1 MSVRVTKGESV
12 HVNFLVKVRE
22 EEIAELE
29 DHLHGS
35 CCHPVMGGAENSYGK
50 VNILLQVFISRARVD
65 GFSLVSDM
73 AYVAQNAS
81 RIVRGLF
88 EIALKQGQPALAA
101 ELLTLGKSVEL
112 QLWSYEH
119 PLKQFSRLS
128 ADIVEKLESRKVPLE
143 RLSDMTADEIG

>member
-1 MSVRVTKGESV
+1 MA
-12 HVNFLVKVRE
+12 KVRE

-29 DHLHGS
+29 EHLHGG
-35 CCHPVMGGAENSYGK
+35 CYHPVMGGAENSYGK
-50 VNILLQVFISRARVD
+50 VNILLQVFISRAKVD
-65 GFSLVSDM
+65 GFSLVSDL

-88 EIALKQGQPALAA
+88 EIALKRGQPALAGK
-101 ELLTLGKSVEL
+101 LLTLSKSVEL
-112 QLWSYEH
+112 QLWSFEH

-128 ADIVEKLESRKVPLE
+128 TDIVEKLGSRNVSLE